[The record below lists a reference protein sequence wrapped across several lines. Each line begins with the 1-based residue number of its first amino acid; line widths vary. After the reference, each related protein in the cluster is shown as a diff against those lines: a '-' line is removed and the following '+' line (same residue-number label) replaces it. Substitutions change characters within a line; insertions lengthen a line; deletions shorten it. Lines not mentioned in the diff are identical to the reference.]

1 MKKTRIAGIIMAI
14 IAVVFVLIALQH
26 PELSWSWSLEV
37 TYIIYIAY
45 EVITISLLV
54 SPNLKTT
61 RGIGIV
67 MAIIAVVFILFAISL
82 PLFSWFWH
90 NITAYIIYALYW
102 LATVILIALPVKNK
116 Q

>member
-1 MKKTRIAGIIMAI
+1 MAI

-26 PELSWSWSLEV
+26 PELSCHWGLEV

-54 SPNLKTT
+54 SPNLKTA

-67 MAIIAVVFILFAISL
+67 MAIIAVVFILFAASL
-82 PLFSWFWH
+82 PLFSWFLH
-90 NITAYIIYALYW
+90 KIAAYIIYALYW
-102 LATVILIALPVKNK
+102 LSAIILIALPVNKN
-116 Q
+116 

>member
-14 IAVVFVLIALQH
+14 IAVIFVSIALQH
-26 PELSWSWSLEV
+26 PEWSWSWSLEV
-37 TYIIYIAY
+37 TYIFYIAY

-54 SPNLKTT
+54 SPDLKTA

-67 MAIIAVVFILFAISL
+67 MAIMAVVFILFAISQ

-90 NITAYIIYALYW
+90 NIAAYIIYALYW
-102 LATVILIALPVKNK
+102 LATIILIALPVKNK
-116 Q
+116 

>member
-1 MKKTRIAGIIMAI
+1 MAI

-37 TYIIYIAY
+37 MYIIYIAY

-54 SPNLKTT
+54 SPNLKTA

-67 MAIIAVVFILFAISL
+67 MAIIAVVFILFAVSL

-116 Q
+116 K